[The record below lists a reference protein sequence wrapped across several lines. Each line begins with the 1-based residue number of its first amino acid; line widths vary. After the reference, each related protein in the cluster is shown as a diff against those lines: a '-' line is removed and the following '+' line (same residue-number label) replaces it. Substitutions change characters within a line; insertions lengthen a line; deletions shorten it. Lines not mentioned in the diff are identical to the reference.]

1 MKITDLKINGIT
13 NPVGFAYEKI
23 LCSWKVTDTSAKKQK
38 EALIEVSRRK
48 DFGELEHVVS
58 GAGLKSNET
67 EITFSLQ
74 PYTTYYWRVKI
85 TGENGES
92 AVSETAFF
100 ETAKRKEPWQAVWI
114 GPAKEDT
121 FHPVLEKKFDTA
133 KKAVR
138 ARLYI
143 CGVGLYEAYVNGK
156 KAGNDLLAPFINDYK
171 ECLQYQTYD
180 VTEEV
185 TTENELRIYLAKGWY
200 MGRFGL
206 EGKEHNF
213 GDRMAA
219 IAELHICYEDGS
231 TQVIA
236 TDESWQYRGSDIED
250 SGIYF
255 GEILNRQLWCDR
267 ENPMKPV
274 EKIAIETKLMERYSL
289 PVVVKERITPVE
301 IIHTPAGE
309 TVLDMGQNF
318 AGMMEFMADF
328 PAGTKIVIQCGE
340 ILQQGIFYHENYR
353 EAESTFTY
361 ISDGRKELVRPHFTY
376 FGYRYLKVEGWPG
389 ELHRE
394 DITGLVVYS
403 DLERTGFIETS
414 NEKINRLYENC
425 LWSQKS
431 NFIDMPT
438 DCPQRSE
445 RLGWTGDAQVFA
457 PTACYN
463 MDTRAFFHKFLR
475 DLRSEQLRC
484 EGGVP
489 NYIPNL
495 ETFGGACSVWGDVA
509 TFLPANVYEKFGNI
523 KEMEAY
529 YPLMKDWVDYMT
541 RVDEENGH
549 RNMFRPGF
557 QFGDWLALDGVTE
570 QSFKGS
576 TDDDYIGAVYYYQSA
591 KLLAE
596 MALRLAAEADEG
608 AKDRYEKDVSFY
620 GTLTENIKKAV
631 LDEYF
636 TPNGRLSVDTQAA
649 YIIALKFGLYRDKE
663 VLINQFKTRLKK
675 DCYDIKCGFVGAP
688 LLCMTLCENGMED
701 LAYHFLFKES
711 FPSWLY
717 CVNLGATTIWERW
730 NSLLPDGTCSGTGMN
745 SFNHYSYGSVVEF
758 LYAYIGGIRAL
769 EPGFKRALIAPVP
782 DMRFR
787 YFKARYNS
795 ACGNYVSNWKI
806 EEDGTFVLSLEI
818 PFDCTAEVILPRCDG
833 KKVSGVPE
841 GALIS
846 SDGKITLDAGTY
858 EFSYQPT
865 KDFRKVYDE
874 NTRLAELSGD
884 KEAMEILQETLP
896 QAYGMIMAQ
905 DKENM
910 NLTLGELPFLFFMGF
925 NPENVGKA
933 TEKLYSLLRW

>member
-1 MKITDLKINGIT
+1 MKITDLKINGVT

-23 LCSWKVTDTSAKKQK
+23 LCSWKVTDTTAKKQQ
-38 EALIEVSRRK
+38 EAVIEVSRK
-48 DFGELEHVVS
+48 ADFKELEYTAF
-58 GAGLKSNET
+58 GTGLKSNET
-67 EITFSLQ
+67 DITFPLQ
-74 PYTTYYWRVKI
+74 PRTRYYWRVKV
-85 TGENGES
+85 TGDNGES
-92 AVSETAFF
+92 AVSEPAFF
-100 ETAKRKEPWQAVWI
+100 ETAKMQEPWQASWV
-114 GPAKEDT
+114 GPAVEDT
-121 FHPVLEKKFDTA
+121 YHPVLKKEFIAEKGIA
-133 KKAVR
+133 Q

-143 CGVGLYEAYVNGK
+143 CGVGLYKAYVNGE

-180 VTEEV
+180 VTEFLV
-185 TTENELRIYLAKGWY
+185 ADNQIAIYLGKGWY

-206 EGKEHNF
+206 DGKECNF

-219 IAELHICYEDGS
+219 IAELHVTYEDGS

-236 TDESWQYRGSDIED
+236 TDESWQYCGSDVED

-255 GEILNRQLWCDR
+255 GEIINRQLWSGR
-267 ENPMKPV
+267 ENPLKSV
-274 EKIAIETKLMERYSL
+274 EKVAIGTKLVERYSL
-289 PVVVKERITPVE
+289 PVIVKERLTPVE
-301 IIHTPAGE
+301 VIHTPAGE

-318 AGMMEFMADF
+318 AGMMEFTADF
-328 PAGTKIVIQCGE
+328 PAGTKITIECGE
-340 ILQQGIFYHENYR
+340 ILQQGNFYHENYR

-361 ISDGRKELVRPHFTY
+361 ISDGRRELVHPHFSY
-376 FGYRYLKVEGWPG
+376 YGYRYLKVEGWPG
-389 ELHRE
+389 ELKAE

-414 NEKINRLYENC
+414 NEKINRLYQNC

-484 EGGVP
+484 DGGVP

-495 ETFGGACSVWGDVA
+495 ESFGGACSVWGDVA
-509 TFLPANVYEKFGNI
+509 TFMPANIYEKFGNL

-529 YPLMKDWVDYMT
+529 YPLMRDWVDYMT
-541 RVDEENGH
+541 RVDEKNGH
-549 RNMFRPGF
+549 HYLFKPGF

-576 TDDDYIGAVYYYQSA
+576 TDDDYIGAVYYYKSTE
-591 KLLAE
+591 LLAKTAE
-596 MALRLAAEADEG
+596 NLAVDADESTKG
-608 AKDRYEKDVSFY
+608 AYEKDAASY
-620 GTLTENIKKAV
+620 KELAEKIKTAV

-649 YIIALKFGLYRDKE
+649 YIIALKFGLYRSKE
-663 VLINQFKTRLKK
+663 VLINQFKDRLKK
-675 DCYDIKCGFVGAP
+675 DCYEIKCGFVGAP

-701 LAYHFLFKES
+701 LAYHFLFKEG

-758 LYAYIGGIRAL
+758 LYAYVGGIRAL
-769 EPGFKRALIAPVP
+769 TPGFKHAVIAPVP
-782 DMRFR
+782 DMKFR
-787 YFKARYNS
+787 YFKASYDS
-795 ACGNYVSNWKI
+795 VCGNYVSNWNI
-806 EEDGTFVLSLEI
+806 REDGTFALHVEI
-818 PFDCTAEVILPRCDG
+818 PFDCTAEVTLPRCDG
-833 KKVSGVPE
+833 KNVTGVPE
-841 GALIS
+841 GMTVS
-846 SDGKITLDAGTY
+846 TEGKITLDAGTY
-858 EFSYQPT
+858 EFSYMPT
-865 KDFRKVYDE
+865 KDYRKVYDE
-874 NTRLAELSGD
+874 NTRLSELAGD
-884 KEAMEILQETLP
+884 AEAMDILQKTLP
-896 QAYGMIMAQ
+896 QAYGMIVSQ

-910 NLTLGELPFLFFMGF
+910 NLTLGELPFMFFMGF
-925 NPENVGKA
+925 NPQNVGAA
-933 TEKLYSLLRW
+933 TEKLFSLLRW